1 MAISDEITRLTN
13 AKAAIKTAIEGKG
26 VTVPSS
32 TLLDGYAALIT
43 SIPSGGSTN
52 EISFPAW
59 VKDGDTHLWIDIR
72 DSYQLDQ
79 QIRIRMIGTIDWGD
93 GSTAQSVSV
102 TTYTT
107 FTHTYSALGKYRID
121 LHPTSGTFYLGGASS
136 SYSVMGTLS
145 GRGHIVSSLYQAEI
159 GTSRITILSTHS
171 FYYCRGLIRAY
182 VPSTIVDP
190 KSSYV
195 FGYCY
200 SLKEV
205 EFQDS
210 STITQTS
217 GSGSMFA
224 YCYSLQDVDGYAP
237 PHTTILSAIYRS
249 CAALAEITIPMSVT
263 TIQSNAVN
271 GCTSLKV
278 IHCLPTTPPTIADA
292 NAFAPPAACVI
303 KVPKG
308 SLSSYQAGTT
318 WSDYASQMEEASLI
332 TLTLTSVSSS
342 NKALMVDL
350 NESYTTTLVPDTG
363 KTIGTV
369 TVKMGGTDI
378 TSTAYSAGV
387 VTIAS
392 VTGNIEIT
400 ASAS

>member
-26 VTVPSS
+26 VTVPSA

-59 VKDGDTHLWIDIR
+59 VKDGDTHLWLDIR

-93 GSTAQSVSV
+93 GSAAQSVSV

-107 FTHTYSALGKYRID
+107 FTHTYAALGKYRID
-121 LHPTSGTFYLGGASS
+121 LHPTSGTFYLGGGNTT
-136 SYSVMGTLS
+136 YNVMGTLS
-145 GRGHIVSSLYQAEI
+145 GRAHTVASLYQAEI

-171 FYYCRGLIRAY
+171 FYYCRGLIRVY

-200 SLKEV
+200 ALKEV

-224 YCYSLQDVDGYAP
+224 FCYSLQDVDGYAP
-237 PHTTILSAIYRS
+237 PKTTILSAIYRS
-249 CAALAEITIPMSVT
+249 CAALGEIIIPPAVT
-263 TIQSNAVN
+263 TIQSNAIN
-271 GCTSLKV
+271 GCSGLRT
-278 IHCLPTTPPTIADA
+278 IYCLPTTPPTISAAAD
-292 NAFAPPAACVI
+292 FAPPAACVI

-318 WSDYASQMEEASLI
+318 WSDYASQMEEAGAI
-332 TLTLTSVSSS
+332 TFTLTSVSSS
-342 NKALMVDL
+342 NKARMVDL

-363 KTIGTV
+363 KTLGTV